1 MEEEFMEVNDVPE
14 STDDVVETNNDFSD
28 EDEPLDLGE
37 SHEMSEEDFEKFKD
51 SLNDN
56 QEDNSD
62 DVIETTNDFNAEED
76 EPLDLGE
83 PNEPLDD
90 GDEPLDLGE
99 PNEPLDDGDEP
110 LDLGEPNEPLKSEDV
125 EEVEEQEDN
134 KNSEQYIPYEYTKE
148 SEEKALDPNADEH
161 KGFTDYL
168 QNWVNDDVK
177 K

>member
-14 STDDVVETNNDFSD
+14 GTDDVVETNNDFSD

-37 SHEMSEEDFEKFKD
+37 PHEMSEEDFEEFKD

-62 DVIETTNDFNAEED
+62 DVIETTNDFNAEE
-76 EPLDLGE
+76 
-83 PNEPLDD
+83 
-90 GDEPLDLGE
+90 DEPLDLGE

>member
-1 MEEEFMEVNDVPE
+1 MEVNDVPE
-14 STDDVVETNNDFSD
+14 STYDVVETNNDFID

-37 SHEMSEEDFEKFKD
+37 SHEMSEENFEEFKD

-99 PNEPLDDGDEP
+99 PNEPL
-110 LDLGEPNEPLKSEDV
+110 KSEDV

-134 KNSEQYIPYEYTKE
+134 KNSKQYIPYEYTKE

>member
-14 STDDVVETNNDFSD
+14 STYDVVETNNDFID

-37 SHEMSEEDFEKFKD
+37 SHEMSEENFEEFKD

-99 PNEPLDDGDEP
+99 PNEPL
-110 LDLGEPNEPLKSEDV
+110 KSEDV

-134 KNSEQYIPYEYTKE
+134 KNSKQYIPYEYTKE

>member
-14 STDDVVETNNDFSD
+14 GTDDVVETNNDFSD

-37 SHEMSEEDFEKFKD
+37 PHEMSEEDFEEFKD

-83 PNEPLDD
+83 PNELLDD